1 MLLHERNTNQCQDS
15 KRQQCEPDTPEGLH
29 ERAYNSIIPSIGE
42 MTDFIEIVSDATDLI
57 CGTGLIAKPLPKSG
71 FENVLIHG

>member
-1 MLLHERNTNQCQDS
+1 MLLHKRNANQRQDS
-15 KRQQCEPDTPEGLH
+15 KRQQCEPNTPEGLH

-57 CGTGLIAKPLPKSG
+57 CGAGLIAKPLPKSG